1 MSLLK
6 TNISGY
12 KKDPS
17 TNLVI
22 NTNNEYESYKQQK
35 IKAKNMASTRHE
47 LTETK
52 KELETIRTELAEI
65 KDLFRQIVNGK
76 QNV

>member
-12 KKDPS
+12 KKDPV
-17 TNLVI
+17 TRLVI
-22 NTNNEYESYKQQK
+22 NTNDEYESYKQQK
-35 IKAKNMASTRHE
+35 IKAKTMASTRHE
-47 LTETK
+47 LTDTK
-52 KELETIRTELAEI
+52 RELETIRTELAEI